1 MNLLNYLENKPLYY
15 DEIDYTRMPRVYE
28 KIKASIKIPKI
39 VHIIGTNGKGTTGRF
54 LATALHNIG
63 FRVAHYT
70 SPHIVEFN
78 ERIWLDGQ
86 NVSVSV
92 LDDAH
97 KKLQSLLSNEDASSL
112 SYFEYTTL
120 IAVLIYQD
128 CDFVVMEAG
137 LGGEH
142 DATSVFEN
150 ILTLITPVGYD
161 HQAFLG
167 STIDDIASTKLSAIQ
182 KSAILASQPYTQV
195 YEIADCIAKEKNLII
210 YKTNDLLNEEDEKNI
225 KLISQN
231 LSLAPY
237 LTQNLSLSIAAL
249 KFLKIKYG
257 IDDFRDSLL
266 FGRLSKIAPNVTV
279 DVGHNSL
286 AAKSIVESLKGSY
299 ILVYNSYSDK
309 NYKEILSIL
318 KPVIKR
324 VELIEITDNKRVER
338 KETLEAVLDELHI
351 EHSVFTKTTKNEN
364 YLIFGSFSVVEAFLK
379 VYGII

>member
-28 KIKASIKIPKI
+28 KIKVSIKTPKI
-39 VHIIGTNGKGTTGRF
+39 IHIIGTNGKGTTGRF

-63 FRVAHYT
+63 FRVGHYT

-78 ERIWLDGQ
+78 ERVWLDGQ
-86 NVSVSV
+86 NVSASV
-92 LDDAH
+92 LDNAH
-97 KKLQSLLSNEDASSL
+97 KELQSMLSNEDASSL

-150 ILTLITPVGYD
+150 ILTLITPIGYD

-167 STIDDIASTKLSAIQ
+167 STIDDIASTKLKAIQ

-195 YEIADCIAKEKNLII
+195 YEVADFMAKEKKLVI
-210 YKTNDLLNEEDEKNI
+210 YKTNDLLDEEDEKNI

-237 LTQNLSLSIAAL
+237 LKQNLSLSIAAL
-249 KFLKIKYG
+249 KFLKINYS
-257 IDDFRDSLL
+257 IDDFRDSIL
-266 FGRLSKIAPNVTV
+266 FGRLSKIALNVTV

-286 AAKSIVESLKGSY
+286 AAKSIEESLKGSY
-299 ILVYNSYSDK
+299 VLVYNSYSDK

-318 KPVIKR
+318 KPIIKR
-324 VELIEITDNKRVER
+324 VEIIDIADNKRVEKR
-338 KETLEAVLDELHI
+338 ELIEKVLDELSI
-351 EHSVFTKTTKNEN
+351 TYSSFVGINKKDE
-364 YLIFGSFSVVEAFLK
+364 YLVFGSFSVVEAFLK
-379 VYGII
+379 VYNK

>member
-1 MNLLNYLENKPLYY
+1 MNLFEYLENKPLYY
-15 DEIDYTRMPRVYE
+15 DEIDYTRMSRVYE

-54 LATALHNIG
+54 LASALHNIG
-63 FRVAHYT
+63 FRVGHYT
-70 SPHIVEFN
+70 SPHIIEFN
-78 ERIWLDGQ
+78 ERIWLEGQ
-86 NVSVSV
+86 NVSVSM

-120 IAVLIYQD
+120 IAVLMYQD

-150 ILTLITPVGYD
+150 ILTLITPIGYD

-167 STIDDIASTKLSAIQ
+167 STIDDIALTKLSAIQ
-182 KSAILASQPYTQV
+182 KSAILASQPYTKV
-195 YEIADCIAKEKNLII
+195 YEVADCIAKEKNLVI
-210 YKTNDLLNEEDEKNI
+210 YKAHDLLDEEDKKNI

-237 LTQNLSLSIAAL
+237 LTQNLSLSVAAL

-257 IDDFRDSLL
+257 INDFRDSLL

-299 ILVYNSYSDK
+299 VLVYNSYSDK
-309 NYKEILSIL
+309 NYKDILNIL
-318 KPVIKR
+318 KPIIKR
-324 VELIEITDNKRVER
+324 VEIIDIADNKRVEKR
-338 KETLEAVLDELHI
+338 EFIERTLDELSI
-351 EHSVFTKTTKNEN
+351 KHSSFMSINDEDE
-364 YLIFGSFSVVEAFLK
+364 YLVFGSFSVVEAFLK
-379 VYGII
+379 VIDE

>member
-1 MNLLNYLENKPLYY
+1 MNLFEYLENKPLYY

-28 KIKASIKIPKI
+28 KIKAFIKIPKI
-39 VHIIGTNGKGTTGRF
+39 VHIVGTNGKGTTGRF

-63 FRVAHYT
+63 FRVGHYT
-70 SPHIVEFN
+70 SPHIIEFN
-78 ERIWLDGQ
+78 ERIWLEGQ
-86 NVSVSV
+86 NVSVSM

-120 IAVLIYQD
+120 IAALIYQD

-142 DATSVFEN
+142 DATAVFDKV
-150 ILTLITPVGYD
+150 LTLVTPIGYD

-182 KSAILASQPYTQV
+182 KSAILAFQSYTQV
-195 YEIADCIAKEKNLII
+195 YEVADCIAKERNLII

-249 KFLKIKYG
+249 KLLKIKYG
-257 IDDFRDSLL
+257 IDDFRGSLL

-318 KPVIKR
+318 KPIIKR
-324 VELIEITDNKRVER
+324 VEIIDIADNKRVEKR
-338 KETLEAVLDELHI
+338 EFIERALDELSI
-351 EHSVFTKTTKNEN
+351 TYSSFVDINEKDE
-364 YLIFGSFSVVEAFLK
+364 YLVFGSFSVVEAFLK
-379 VYGII
+379 VYNK

>member
-28 KIKASIKIPKI
+28 KIKVSIKTPKI
-39 VHIIGTNGKGTTGRF
+39 IHIIGTNGKGTTGRF

-63 FRVAHYT
+63 FRVGHYT

-78 ERIWLDGQ
+78 ERVWLDGQ
-86 NVSVSV
+86 NVSASV
-92 LDDAH
+92 LDNAH
-97 KKLQSLLSNEDASSL
+97 KELQSMLSNEDASSL

-150 ILTLITPVGYD
+150 ILTLITPIGYD

-167 STIDDIASTKLSAIQ
+167 STIDDIASTKLKAIQ

-195 YEIADCIAKEKNLII
+195 YEVADFMAKEKKLVI
-210 YKTNDLLNEEDEKNI
+210 YKTNDLLDEEDEKNI

-237 LTQNLSLSIAAL
+237 LKQNLSLSIAAL
-249 KFLKIKYG
+249 KFLKINYS
-257 IDDFRDSLL
+257 IDDFRDSIL
-266 FGRLSKIAPNVTV
+266 FGRLSKIALNVTV

-286 AAKSIVESLKGSY
+286 AAKSIAESLKGSY
-299 ILVYNSYSDK
+299 VLVYNSYSDK

-318 KPVIKR
+318 KPIIKR
-324 VELIEITDNKRVER
+324 VEIIDIADNKRVEKR
-338 KETLEAVLDELHI
+338 ELIEKVLDELSI
-351 EHSVFTKTTKNEN
+351 TYSSFVGINKKDE
-364 YLIFGSFSVVEAFLK
+364 YLVFGSFSVVEAFLK
-379 VYGII
+379 VYNK